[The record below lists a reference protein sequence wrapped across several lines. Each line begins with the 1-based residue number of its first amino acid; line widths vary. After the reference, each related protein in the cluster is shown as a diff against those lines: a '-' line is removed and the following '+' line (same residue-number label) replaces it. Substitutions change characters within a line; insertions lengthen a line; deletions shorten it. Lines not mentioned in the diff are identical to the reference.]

1 VPEPGEEKVLVVRDL
16 RVWFP
21 IRRSLIETITGRARL
36 YVRAVDGVSFD
47 VKRRETFCIV
57 GESGCGKTTT
67 GKALLR
73 LVPITSGSALF
84 RPSKPVVEE
93 LERRGVEVGED
104 GMVDI
109 FRLTEKQFRP
119 IRLDVQMVYQDPY
132 GSLDPRF
139 RVRDILEEPLIIH
152 KIGET
157 RAERLELISR
167 ALEMVKL
174 TPVSDFI
181 DRYPHQLSGGQ
192 RQRVAIAR
200 AIIMNP
206 TLVVAD
212 EPVSML
218 DVSIRAEILELFNIL
233 KERLGLTFIYI
244 THDLSTARYVC
255 DRIAVMYLGKMVE
268 LGPADDVIQDPQ
280 HPYTE
285 ALVAAIPEPDPRN
298 RLKFRDIKVKGEVP
312 SPVNVPPGCR
322 FHPRCILYEEALK
335 RGESWV
341 KLCTQ
346 EEPPMVE
353 VKPNHY
359 AACYRHEAVRRA
371 LEERGAGAQPAS
383 RGAAEP
389 SAVHS

>member
-1 VPEPGEEKVLVVRDL
+1 MSSPELGEVILDLKDL

-21 IRRSLIETITGRARL
+21 IRRGLIETITGRPRL
-36 YVRAVDGVSFD
+36 YVRAVDGVSFEIR
-47 VKRRETFCIV
+47 RRETFCLV

-73 LVPITSGSALF
+73 LVPITGGSARF
-84 RPSKPVVEE
+84 RPSKEVAEE
-93 LERRGVEVGED
+93 LERRGVEFDED

-109 FRLTEKQFRP
+109 FKLTDKQFHPLRRD
-119 IRLDVQMVYQDPY
+119 IQMVYQDPY
-132 GSLDPRF
+132 GSLNPRF
-139 RVRDILEEPLIIH
+139 RVRDILEEPLIVH

-157 RAERLELISR
+157 RSERLEYIAR

-174 TPVSDFI
+174 TPVSEFV

-206 TLVVAD
+206 VLVVAD

-233 KERLGLTFIYI
+233 KERIGLSFIYI

-255 DRIAVMYLGKMVE
+255 NRIAVMYLGRIVE

-298 RLKFRDIKVKGEVP
+298 RARMRDIKIKGEVP
-312 SPVNVPPGCR
+312 SPVNIPPGCR
-322 FHPRCILYEEALK
+322 FHPRCVLYEAALK
-335 RGESWV
+335 RGEPWA

-346 EEPPMVE
+346 AEPPLVE
-353 VKPNHY
+353 VKKGHY
-359 AACYRHEAVRRA
+359 AACYKHEAARPK
-371 LEERGAGAQPAS
+371 GFTG
-383 RGAAEP
+383 
-389 SAVHS
+389 

>member
-1 VPEPGEEKVLVVRDL
+1 MGEKVLDVRDL

-21 IRRSLIETITGRARL
+21 VRRGLIETITGRARL

-47 VKRRETFCIV
+47 IRRRETFCFV

-73 LVPITSGSALF
+73 LVPITGGSALF
-84 RPSKPVVEE
+84 RPSKEVAEE
-93 LERRGVEVGED
+93 LEKRGVTIDED

-109 FRLTEKQFRP
+109 FKLNEKQFHPVRRD
-119 IRLDVQMVYQDPY
+119 IQMVYQDPF
-132 GSLDPRF
+132 GSLNPRF
-139 RVRDILEEPLIIH
+139 RVRDILEEPLIVH

-157 RAERLELISR
+157 KSERLEMVSR

-174 TPVSDFI
+174 TPVSEFI

-206 TLVVAD
+206 VLVVAD

-218 DVSIRAEILELFNIL
+218 DVSIRAEILEVFNLL
-233 KERLGLTFIYI
+233 KERLGLSFIYI

-255 DRIAVMYLGKMVE
+255 DRIAVMYLGKIVE
-268 LGPADDVIQDPQ
+268 IGEADDVIQEPL

-298 RLKFRDIKVKGEVP
+298 RLKFRDIKIKGEVP
-312 SPVNVPPGCR
+312 SPVNIPPGCR
-322 FHPRCILYEEALK
+322 FHPRCILYEEAIK
-335 RGESWV
+335 RGEEWA
-341 KLCTQ
+341 KLCTKA
-346 EEPPMVE
+346 EPPLVE
-353 VKPNHY
+353 VKKGHY
-359 AACYRHEAVRRA
+359 AACFRHEAVRA
-371 LEERGAGAQPAS
+371 AVTAKAAGGS
-383 RGAAEP
+383 
-389 SAVHS
+389 